1 MQKRTRI
8 KISSILVLLCLV
20 TGLFVWMTWADD
32 AVIVSDIPI
41 ESERIPDVFSG
52 FRIAHVSDLHND
64 DPGDGF
70 ATLLTLL
77 KAENPDIIAVT
88 GDLVD
93 CRTPDMDIS
102 AAFMKQ
108 ALQIAPVY
116 YVTGNHEAAL
126 YADYPQFENRLIEM
140 GIKVLNNEA
149 ITLTKQGE
157 SIVLLGF
164 SDPNTEK
171 LDESGRIAMMQSHS
185 QNNYTVVLSHR
196 PEIFRE
202 YVAGKADLVL
212 TGHAHGGQF
221 RLPFIGGLYSP
232 GEGILPV
239 YDAGLFTQNE
249 TMMYVS
255 RGIGNSLFPIRFNNR
270 PELPVYTLQSAKT
283 AATVG

>member
-1 MQKRTRI
+1 MQKRTRLKFI
-8 KISSILVLLCLV
+8 SILVLLCL
-20 TGLFVWMTWADD
+20 TAGLFGWMLWADN

-41 ESERIPDVFSG
+41 ESDRIPAAFSG

-93 CRTPDMDIS
+93 CRTPDMDKS
-102 AAFMKQ
+102 ADFMQK

-126 YADYPQFENRLIEM
+126 YADYPQFEKRLIEM
-140 GIKVLNNEA
+140 GITVLNNEA
-149 ITLTKQGE
+149 VTLTRQDE

-171 LDESGRIAMMQSHS
+171 LDKTGRIEMMQTHS
-185 QNNYTVVLSHR
+185 QSNYTVVLSHR
-196 PEIFRE
+196 PEIFEE
-202 YVAGKADLVL
+202 YVSGNADLVL

-232 GEGILPV
+232 GEGLLPV
-239 YDAGLFTQNE
+239 YDAGSFTQDE
-249 TMMYVS
+249 TVMYVS

-270 PELPVYTLQSAKT
+270 PELPVYTLRSETDT
-283 AATVG
+283 AVG